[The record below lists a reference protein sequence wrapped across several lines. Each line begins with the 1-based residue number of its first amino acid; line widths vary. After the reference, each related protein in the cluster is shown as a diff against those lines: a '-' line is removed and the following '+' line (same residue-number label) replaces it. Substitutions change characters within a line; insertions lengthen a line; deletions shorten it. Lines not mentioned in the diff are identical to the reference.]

1 MSRTTISETNLA
13 FKTPLKPRQK
23 TRRFTLHWQ
32 GPLPAGF
39 DLAKVTMPWIHEIHI
54 RERGWSGGGYH
65 YLIKADAVIERGRPR
80 WALGAHDEGENA
92 DSMGICVVYREK
104 PTDAQIEALVA
115 LLADLAEI
123 YGQFPDQKDP
133 DTGKETVDG
142 HRDNEPPE
150 TPTECPGDALYAM
163 LPEIRRRAREA
174 LGY

>member
-1 MSRTTISETNLA
+1 MSRVIVSETHLV
-13 FKTPLKPRQK
+13 FKSPLKPRQK
-23 TRRFTLHWQ
+23 TCRFTLHWQ
-32 GPLPAGF
+32 GPIPAGM
-39 DLAKVTMPWIHEIHI
+39 DIAKIDAATIHRWHQ
-54 RERGWSGGGYH
+54 ERGWAGIGYH
-65 YLIKADAVIERGRPR
+65 FVLKADATLERGRPR

-92 DSMGICVVYREK
+92 DSIGICVVYREK

-115 LLADLAEI
+115 LLADLADI
-123 YGQFPDQKDP
+123 YGQFPDLKNP

-150 TPTECPGDALYAM
+150 TPTECPGATLYAM

>member
-1 MSRTTISETNLA
+1 MSRTTVTETHLE

-32 GPLPAGF
+32 GPIPAGF
-39 DLAKVTMPWIHEIHI
+39 DLAKLDAATIHRWHL
-54 RERGWSGGGYH
+54 ERGWAGIGYH
-65 YLIKADAVIERGRPR
+65 YVIRPDGTTERGRPR

-92 DSMGICVVYREK
+92 DSMGICVLYREK
-104 PTDAQIEALVA
+104 PTEAQIEALAA
-115 LLADLAEI
+115 LLADLADI
-123 YGQFPDQKDP
+123 YGQLPDVKDP
-133 DTGKETVDG
+133 ETGKETVDG

-163 LPEIRRRAREA
+163 LPEIRSRARAA